1 MSLDA
6 EPTDNHLLAA
16 LSESDRQRWF
26 DQLERVDMPLGRV
39 ISEPGCSPSHVYFPA
54 NAIVSLVGLLHD
66 GSSAETAMVGC
77 DGVVGISS
85 FMGGL
90 STPARAVVRNAGLG
104 FRLKVHVMREEF
116 EQHVAVQHLMLRYT
130 QALMAQM
137 SQNALCNR
145 HHSIDQQLCRCLLH
159 SLDRLPGNELV
170 MTHEL
175 ISHMLGVR
183 RGGVTEA
190 ALKLQACGLIRYRPG
205 HITVLDRQGLERL
218 SCECHAVVKREYAR
232 LLPDL
237 MSA

>member
-1 MSLDA
+1 MSFDA
-6 EPTDNHLLAA
+6 APTDNHLLSA
-16 LSESDRQRWF
+16 LCDADQHRWF
-26 DQLERVDMPLGRV
+26 DQLEPVEMPLGKV
-39 ISEPGCSPSHVYFPA
+39 ISEPGCLPSHVYFPTT
-54 NAIVSLVGLLHD
+54 AIVSLLSLLHD

-85 FMGGL
+85 FMGGI
-90 STPARAVVRNAGLG
+90 SAPSRAVVRNAGLG
-104 FRLKVHVMREEF
+104 FRLKVRAMREEF
-116 EQHVAVQHLMLRYT
+116 EQHIAVQHLMLSYT

-137 SQNALCNR
+137 SQNAVCNR

-159 SLDRLPGNELV
+159 TLDRLPGNELV

-205 HITVLDRQGLERL
+205 HITVLSRSGLELR

-237 MSA
+237 LAA